1 MAKVAIKNVNITSF
15 GGIYHIMDVFSKL
28 GFEKLTE
35 SVLGKR
41 GSSGKAFCYGSVFC
55 GYHTSPLVWVG
66 DFMLRKEPRNTEAPH
81 INIQSPKKISQ
92 HIKFSHKKK
101 YFGIKDIRVLFY
113 SSIFQMIIVFPFIV
127 LKYFSFCCHSS
138 HSFLCCNRLV
148 YSCFILIVKSDSKL
162 ILNSSCQLSILFNL
176 FVTHL
181 CLCPVFFIYITLLFL
196 FQIVF
201 CSFFMHSVF
210 PVTLSLFVLFF
221 LLLCLFFYSVFP
233 YSVFPVTFFYVTLSF
248 LLFCLYFILF
258 LLCLSVSFHLF
269 VALPPPLFPLS
280 FWLHFYPF
288 ICLFFD
294 IFA

>member
-1 MAKVAIKNVNITSF
+1 
-15 GGIYHIMDVFSKL
+15 
-28 GFEKLTE
+28 
-35 SVLGKR
+35 
-41 GSSGKAFCYGSVFC
+41 
-55 GYHTSPLVWVG
+55 
-66 DFMLRKEPRNTEAPH
+66 MLRKEPRNTEAPH

-101 YFGIKDIRVLFY
+101 YCGIKDISVLFY

-138 HSFLCCNRLV
+138 HSVLCCSRLV
-148 YSCFILIVKSDSKL
+148 YSCFVLFLKSDSKL
-162 ILNSSCQLSILFNL
+162 ILNSSCQLSILFYL

-181 CLCPVFFIYITLLFL
+181 CLQPVFFKTLLFL

-201 CSFFMHSVF
+201 FYAFYLSCYSVFFITLSLCHSVF
-210 PVTLSLFVLFF
+210 PLILSLCHSVSSLSF
-221 LLLCLFFYSVFP
+221 CLFS
-233 YSVFPVTFFYVTLSF
+233 SF
-248 LLFCLYFILF
+248 CRT
-258 LLCLSVSFHLF
+258 SS
-269 VALPPPLFPLS
+269 PLFSFS